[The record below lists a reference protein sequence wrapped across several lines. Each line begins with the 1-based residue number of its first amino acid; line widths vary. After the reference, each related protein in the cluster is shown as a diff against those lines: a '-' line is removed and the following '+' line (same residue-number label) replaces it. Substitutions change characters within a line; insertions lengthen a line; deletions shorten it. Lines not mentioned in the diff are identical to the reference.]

1 MSDPFAT
8 VPQIIEQ
15 WGPLDSVQQAR
26 ATALLDMAAI
36 ILRRHVDFSGLAAG
50 DEKLRIAKQVSIDMV
65 IDALTPD
72 GRRGMSSHS
81 STVGGI
87 TESVTLLN
95 PAATLT
101 FTETQRLLFGLT
113 RAAEPQWHFGEEPL
127 P

>member
-1 MSDPFAT
+1 MPDPFAT
-8 VPQIIEQ
+8 VPDLIEQ

-36 ILRRHVDFSGLAAG
+36 ILRRHVDFSGLTAG

-65 IDALTPD
+65 LDALIP
-72 GRRGMSSHS
+72 GARRGMSSHS

-101 FTETQRLLFGLT
+101 FTEDQRALFDLT
-113 RAAEPQWHFGEEPL
+113 RNAAPRGHFGEEPL